1 MPYCEDFAKADG
13 WSAADVSIR
22 LNNKAGRKFLAFLRR
37 SGVTMVIRSYARSA
51 RPKTIIPE
59 EAKLLSRQGFGIL
72 PIFQDSSP
80 HISNFSSSRR
90 CKCKE
95 CHPPA
100 RRPSPGACP
109 RYGTLFGVS
118 QPTAWRMGHALRLMV
133 ARENMLDGTVEIDH
147 FHLGKSPK
155 AAGSPTS
162 GTGPEMSAN
171 TEKAPVMAMVQRPT
185 DVTPGTPAG
194 DVRAAV
200 VTDLSARAN
209 QRVIEAQIE
218 SRAH

>member
-1 MPYCEDFAKADG
+1 
-13 WSAADVSIR
+13 
-22 LNNKAGRKFLAFLRR
+22 
-37 SGVTMVIRSYARSA
+37 
-51 RPKTIIPE
+51 
-59 EAKLLSRQGFGIL
+59 
-72 PIFQDSSP
+72 
-80 HISNFSSSRR
+80 
-90 CKCKE
+90 
-95 CHPPA
+95 
-100 RRPSPGACP
+100 
-109 RYGTLFGVS
+109 
-118 QPTAWRMGHALRLMV
+118 
-133 ARENMLDGTVEIDH
+133 MLDGTVEIDH